1 LPPRLPRLYP
11 GIGALHFPLG
21 SNFVVNDISGH
32 VLLESF
38 AVPCVER
45 INELASNSNEILFG
59 HAIPPLGLGQDVW
72 APGRDE
78 YTPGSLPRGS
88 SGVFRPKS
96 FWQSSG
102 FCCRSPAAA
111 SSSRC
116 NPPRN
121 GEVQP
126 G

>member
-1 LPPRLPRLYP
+1 MRSLPGDLLHYGVPGGNRARDRSLHVGERLPPRLPRLYP

-45 INELASNSNEILFG
+45 INELASNSNEIG
-59 HAIPPLGLGQDVW
+59 HTIPPLGLGQDVW

-78 YTPGSLPRGS
+78 YTPGSLPR
-88 SGVFRPKS
+88 
-96 FWQSSG
+96 
-102 FCCRSPAAA
+102 
-111 SSSRC
+111 
-116 NPPRN
+116 
-121 GEVQP
+121 
-126 G
+126 